1 MAARRRDSALTIYDH
16 AHRVRRAAAVAAFV
30 PGQACSIG
38 GEPLYCHPKWLDL
51 AHDHVN
57 GGYLG
62 LACRRHNRGEG
73 ARRGNWRRGVLRH
86 PERWTV
92 QRAPAPSPVRAS
104 RDW

>member
-1 MAARRRDSALTIYDH
+1 LTVYDH
-16 AHRVRRAAAVAAFV
+16 AHRVLRAAAVAAFI

-38 GEPLYCHPKWLDL
+38 GEPLYCHPRFLDL
-51 AHDHVN
+51 AHDHIN

-62 LACRRHNRGEG
+62 LACRRCNRAEG

-86 PERWTV
+86 PERW
-92 QRAPAPSPVRAS
+92 RPIAPPSLGAPAPSPVRAS